1 MWNTWEFQIN
11 YETWLD
17 SILIQWTWTCVNSGR
32 WWGTG
37 RPGVL
42 QSMRLQSQTCWTT
55 TTNVTG
61 EKRCLQTLRKLVC
74 LLTSNGTLRAPLE
87 YSISNYQCVQPE
99 TKFFQVLIHKLK
111 YVAECEMAF
120 LCKLR
125 NIAEDEFLLSSV
137 ICKCSCWHFRIFLQ
151 DSYGYTCWSA
161 SLWYRSLCRVCW
173 NNMIWPNSAQHF

>member
-61 EKRCLQTLRKLVC
+61 EKRCLQMLRKLVC

-137 ICKCSCWHFRIFLQ
+137 MCKCSCWHFRIFLQ
-151 DSYGYTCWSA
+151 DS
-161 SLWYRSLCRVCW
+161 
-173 NNMIWPNSAQHF
+173 